1 MQLVYLLMTK
11 QVDVNLNK
19 CKNLLTTSL
28 ASEIVTHHDLI
39 YLLISYQVD
48 INVATCKSTLTTN

>member
-11 QVDVNLNK
+11 QVNVNLNK

-28 ASEIVTHHDLI
+28 ASEISDP
-39 YLLISYQVD
+39 S
-48 INVATCKSTLTTN
+48 